1 MAVRRR
7 FEATPETVLRDL
19 AATLVRMGA
28 TDAQVALGGRLSKEL
43 ARQYQRSGVAT
54 DQLVMDLV
62 PVGAAVAFTRGGRRY
77 RFACAKYDDQRDNLR
92 AAQLAVSLLYRV
104 YDEYAV
110 SEGQEGQQEFDR
122 LFGGHLALGDG
133 SAAWWAVLGVP
144 QDAGPEQV
152 RRAYHQQVRALH
164 TDNPENRG
172 PGAHDAL
179 VRVNRAYDEARLAL
193 GVGK

>member
-1 MAVRRR
+1 MPIRRR

-28 TDAQVALGGRLSKEL
+28 TNAAVTTGGRLSKEL
-43 ARQYQRSGVAT
+43 TRSYQRSGIAL
-54 DQLVMDLV
+54 DGLVLDLV
-62 PVGAAVAFTRGGRRY
+62 PVGAAVAFTRGDRRY
-77 RFACAKYDDQRDNLR
+77 RFACTKYDDQRDNLR

-110 SEGQEGQQEFDR
+110 SEGGEAQESFDR

-133 SAAWWAVLGVP
+133 SAGWWAVLGVP
-144 QDAGPEQV
+144 RDSSPDV
-152 RRAYHQQVRALH
+152 VKRAYHQQVRALH

-179 VRVNRAYDEARLAL
+179 VRINRAYAEAQDAL
-193 GVGK
+193 GVK